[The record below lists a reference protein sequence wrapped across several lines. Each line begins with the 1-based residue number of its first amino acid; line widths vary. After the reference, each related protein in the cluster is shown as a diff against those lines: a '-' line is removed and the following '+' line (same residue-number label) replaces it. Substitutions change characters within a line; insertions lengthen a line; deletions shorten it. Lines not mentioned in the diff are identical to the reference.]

1 MKRTTRVLAA
11 LTVAATLTGCGSQPS
26 TELQPARTYTLRGM
40 VRELPESDVP
50 EWISVHHEA
59 IPDFVGLTG
68 EPEPMAAM
76 TMTFTVDPDLPL
88 EGITVGQ
95 KVEFDLVVDWDGSPP
110 ALVTRLAP
118 LPAETELRF

>member
-1 MKRTTRVLAA
+1 MTRALTALTLLAAAVLA
-11 LTVAATLTGCGSQPS
+11 GCGSEQPA
-26 TELQPARTYTLRGM
+26 EVQPARTYTLRGM
-40 VRELPESDVP
+40 VRDLPETDVL

-59 IPDFVGLTG
+59 IPDFVGVTG
-68 EPEPMAAM
+68 EPEPMEAM

-88 EGITVGQ
+88 DGVTVGQ